1 MNIEDLAGLGMWQ
14 DWKSK
19 VEAELPNFAKCP
31 LYVAQGHIK
40 EERFEEVAKRVAQI
54 LGGYCTGDLAF
65 HLGSR
70 TRDAEF
76 GARIVNTDSLGKVT
90 RMWLDS
96 NVEIDFLRRHLP
108 DLKEMTALD
117 IGAGYGRLP
126 VMLSPFVK
134 EMYCTDAVP
143 ISTEIC
149 RGYCQRFAP
158 SVKVLSLEEFVNS
171 TGLKIDLAINVHSFN
186 ECPMAQIQAWI
197 NAALELGVKH
207 LFLVDHGI
215 NLETSYKAWDNN
227 MASFKPVLEKDFTL
241 MAEESL
247 GLSHSTH
254 SLWTR
259 KLPPTDVVWITNV
272 LQSTLMPDGTR
283 CGNALC
289 NSCRKEMPGCWNVVC
304 SCCGDTACYEHS
316 KSVNNIWFCYRCLCE
331 SGNNEPPN
339 NLARI
344 EQELSERIISAIQ

>member
-14 DWKSK
+14 DWQSK
-19 VEAELPNFAKCP
+19 VESELPNFAKCP

-40 EERFEEVAKRVAQI
+40 QERFEEVANLVART
-54 LGGYCTGDLAF
+54 LSMGDTASVAF
-65 HLGSR
+65 SLSSK

-76 GARIVNTDSLGKVT
+76 GARVVNTASLGDVT

-143 ISTEIC
+143 ISTAIC

-158 SVKVLSLEEFVNS
+158 SVKALSLEEFVNS
-171 TGLKIDLAINVHSFN
+171 PGLKIDLAINVHSFN

-197 NAALELGVKH
+197 NAVLELGAKH

-227 MASFKPVLEKDFTL
+227 MASFRPVLEEHFNIV
-241 MAEESL
+241 AQESL

-259 KLPPTDVVWITNV
+259 K
-272 LQSTLMPDGTR
+272 
-283 CGNALC
+283 
-289 NSCRKEMPGCWNVVC
+289 
-304 SCCGDTACYEHS
+304 
-316 KSVNNIWFCYRCLCE
+316 
-331 SGNNEPPN
+331 
-339 NLARI
+339 
-344 EQELSERIISAIQ
+344 

>member
-1 MNIEDLAGLGMWQ
+1 MWK
-14 DWKSK
+14 DWQAK

-31 LYVAQGHIK
+31 LYIAQGHIK
-40 EERFEEVAKRVAQI
+40 EERFEEVAKQVE
-54 LGGYCTGDLAF
+54 AF
-65 HLGSR
+65 GPIDPDSK

-76 GARIVNTDSLGKVT
+76 GARVVPTCLGDVT

-108 DLKEMTALD
+108 DLNTMRALD

-158 SVKVLSLEEFVNS
+158 TVKVLSLDEFVNS
-171 TGLKIDLAINVHSFN
+171 PELRVEISMNIHSWN

-197 NAALELGVKH
+197 NAVLELGAKH

-227 MASFKPVLEKDFTL
+227 MASFRPVLEQNFAIV
-241 MAEESL
+241 AEESL
-247 GLSHSTH
+247 GLSTSTH

-259 KLPPTDVVWITNV
+259 K
-272 LQSTLMPDGTR
+272 
-283 CGNALC
+283 
-289 NSCRKEMPGCWNVVC
+289 E
-304 SCCGDTACYEHS
+304 TA
-316 KSVNNIWFCYRCLCE
+316 
-331 SGNNEPPN
+331 
-339 NLARI
+339 
-344 EQELSERIISAIQ
+344 